1 MWGNLFSL
9 TTGNLIVIEK
19 GEGLETTN
27 AQIFEHRDPTWN
39 TQAVVPISDFV
50 YLQSLDIDA
59 V

>member
-1 MWGNLFSL
+1 M